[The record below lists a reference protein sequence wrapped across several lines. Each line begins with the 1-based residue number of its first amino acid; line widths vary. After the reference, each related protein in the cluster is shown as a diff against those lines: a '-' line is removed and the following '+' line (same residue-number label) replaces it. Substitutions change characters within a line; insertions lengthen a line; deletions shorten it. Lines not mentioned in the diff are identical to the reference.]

1 MENIYRIYTFLLG
14 LCVGSFLN
22 VCIYRIPLEKS
33 VVAPRS
39 HCPQCDRFLKWYE
52 NIPLFSYII
61 QGGKC
66 RHCKKWISMRY
77 PLVEL
82 LTGVLSLMVCLKF
95 GWGLSYALYF
105 LLFVAPMVAIT
116 FIDLDHQIIPDV
128 FSLTGI
134 LSGILTVFFTM
145 DAPGVLWWEKL
156 LFSGKGILLG
166 GGSLLAVSWIY
177 EKLRKQEGI
186 GGGDIKLAA
195 MFGAFFG
202 WKGVLMILFL
212 SSFLGSVVGVFLM
225 VVYRKGLKLVI
236 PFGPFLATA
245 SLIYLFFGNQ
255 ILQWYLNRLLLR

>member
-1 MENIYRIYTFLLG
+1 MEKIFELYAFLLG

-22 VCIYRIPLEKS
+22 VCIYRIPLGKS
-33 VVAPRS
+33 VVTPRS

-52 NIPLFSYII
+52 NIPLVSYVI

-66 RHCKKWISMRY
+66 RHCHKSVSLRY

-82 LTGVLSLMVCLKF
+82 LTGLLSLATVFKF
-95 GWGLSYALYF
+95 GWGASYFLYF
-105 LLFVAPMVAIT
+105 ILFVTPMIAIT

-128 FSLTGI
+128 FSITGI
-134 LSGILTVFFTM
+134 FSGILVVFFTTG
-145 DAPGVLWWEKL
+145 GVWWEKL

-166 GGSLLAVSWIY
+166 GGALLAVSMIY

-212 SSFLGSVVGVFLM
+212 SSFLGSLVGVVLM
-225 VVYRKGLKLVI
+225 LVYRQGLKLAI

-245 SLIYLFFGNQ
+245 ALIHLFFGNQ
-255 ILQWYLNRLLLR
+255 ILQWYLNRILLKQ